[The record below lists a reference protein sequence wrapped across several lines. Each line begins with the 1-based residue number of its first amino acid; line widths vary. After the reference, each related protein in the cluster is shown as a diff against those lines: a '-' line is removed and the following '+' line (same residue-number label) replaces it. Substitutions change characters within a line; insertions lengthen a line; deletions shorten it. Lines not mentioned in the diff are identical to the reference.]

1 MRDFKGCLQT
11 QNDRRQLE
19 TETFPHFFQ
28 EDFRERVAKEQQ
40 WKLWSLE
47 LTFSVFK
54 VRTIIPFLLSW
65 CRITEKKRTQ
75 LPPTHVSGL
84 QKSKTKREDY
94 ADLHSVRV
102 QEHNC
107 VFHQHK
113 QSPWHKE
120 ELVSFWLPSL
130 FAAALPP
137 VTQGHQTNTTLT
149 FPRDSVLTVG
159 NYKITPKALN
169 QMSAVV
175 LWWDRINIRWC
186 MVRCRACWPQ
196 QHLQMGHKFWS
207 TLSHQQLDWWPPSA
221 SGASTLGKTSI
232 SCYSKD
238 NLNTLKRCPGLQRDP
253 SEEPSESFICFRTW
267 KLTADPAGVEN
278 VVICFVWKQQTA
290 NLAQLCLESN
300 IQISPNL
307 NRV

>member
-1 MRDFKGCLQT
+1 MFQGCKNL
-11 QNDRRQLE
+11 
-19 TETFPHFFQ
+19 
-28 EDFRERVAKEQQ
+28 K
-40 WKLWSLE
+40 
-47 LTFSVFK
+47 
-54 VRTIIPFLLSW
+54 
-65 CRITEKKRTQ
+65 
-75 LPPTHVSGL
+75 
-84 QKSKTKREDY
+84 KREDY

-113 QSPWHKE
+113 QSPWQTE

-137 VTQGHQTNTTLT
+137 VTQGHQTNTALT
-149 FPRDSVLTVG
+149 FPSDSVLTAG
-159 NYKITPKALN
+159 NYKITPRALN

-221 SGASTLGKTSI
+221 SGTSTLGKTSQ

-238 NLNTLKRCPGLQRDP
+238 HLNTFKRCPGLQRDQSGA
-253 SEEPSESFICFRTW
+253 SEELSESVICFRTW
-267 KLTADPAGVEN
+267 KLTADPAGIEN
-278 VVICFVWKQQTA
+278 VVTCFMWKQQTW
-290 NLAQLCLESN
+290 LGSVWS
-300 IQISPNL
+300 QIFKFL
-307 NRV
+307 LI